1 MFRLSEGKEER
12 ERKILECASTD
23 PWLALVISVIHF
35 EWNVRRACIAL
46 SKEPNAIVRMQL
58 KGSPGL
64 PKLSSKWEEILDDGS
79 LQNLLG
85 ANSWREMMGAYKTR
99 NRLVHGEGSSDPH
112 FARDQVTVV
121 LDAAEKVR
129 VYAENAGANLY
140 RRLQVRKLST
150 VNATIIGHQLTASG
164 SLKKL
169 HLRDDSRVSF
179 FCTVGRIPSIKR
191 QIPSLQ
197 HGIGVRVVSGFS
209 KRNDQGYPT
218 HATFVR
224 VLPAVESA

>member
-23 PWLALVISVIHF
+23 PLLALVISVIHF
-35 EWNVRRACIAL
+35 EWNVLRACIAL
-46 SKEPNAIVRMQL
+46 SKEPNVIVRKQL

-64 PKLSSKWEEILDDGS
+64 PRLSSKWEEIIDDRS
-79 LQNLLG
+79 LQDLLG
-85 ANSWREMMGAYKTR
+85 ANLWKEMMGAYKTR
-99 NRLVHGEGSSDPH
+99 NRLVHGEGSSGPH

-121 LDAAEKVR
+121 SDAVENAR
-129 VYAENAGANLY
+129 AYAESAGANLY
-140 RRLQVRKLST
+140 QRLQVRKLST

-169 HLRDDSRVSF
+169 HLRDDSGLSF
-179 FCTVGRIPSIKR
+179 SCTVGRIPSIKR
-191 QIPSLQ
+191 QMPSLL

-209 KRNDQGYPT
+209 KRND
-218 HATFVR
+218 
-224 VLPAVESA
+224 